1 MPSTS
6 YKYKLVLIFRLG
18 VFHRPLRPSHI
29 EWLQHDVGIA
39 EIACNQM
46 VICNLSVSLTGLRI
60 NLLSVFGCKFSENI

>member
-6 YKYKLVLIFRLG
+6 YIYNLVLIFRLG
-18 VFHRPLRPSHI
+18 YISPTTAPLSR
-29 EWLQHDVGIA
+29 EWLQHDAGIA

>member
-6 YKYKLVLIFRLG
+6 YIYKFSIDF
-18 VFHRPLRPSHI
+18 PLRGISPTTAPLSR

-46 VICNLSVSLTGLRI
+46 VICDLSVSLTGLRI